1 MGVASLTLRPAV
13 PMGHVTGVPFVV
25 ALAVAGALGARV
37 AWPHEVVGTDAGP
50 IASVR
55 ARAGYDDEG
64 IYVTCDIVPRGEKD
78 LDAEAL
84 SCAVREAVD
93 AWASSVAAGR
103 AAAGPLAPVLSDYFD
118 ALASMGEDV
127 EVLRAGRAVAR
138 GTLVAVD
145 VWGRATVRLADGRE
159 LELAPEQAELRRI
172 VTGCRGA

>member
-13 PMGHVTGVPFVV
+13 PMGHVTGVPFVA
-25 ALAVAGALGARV
+25 ALGVAGALDARV
-37 AWPHEVVGTDAGP
+37 AWPHEVVGAEEEP

-55 ARAGYDDEG
+55 ARAGFDDEG
-64 IYVTCDIVPRGEKD
+64 IYVFCDVVPRGEKN
-78 LDAEAL
+78 LDAEML

-93 AWASSVAAGR
+93 AWVSSVAAGR

-127 EVLRAGRAVAR
+127 EVLRAGRAVAK
-138 GTLVAVD
+138 GTLMAVD

-172 VTGCRGA
+172 VTRCQ

>member
-13 PMGHVTGVPFVV
+13 PMGHVTGVPFVA
-25 ALAVAGALGARV
+25 ALGVAGALGARV
-37 AWPHEVVGTDAGP
+37 SWPHEVVGADERP

-64 IYVTCDIVPRGEKD
+64 IYVSCDIVPRGEKD
-78 LDAEAL
+78 LDADAL
-84 SCAVREAVD
+84 SCAAREAVD
-93 AWASSVAAGR
+93 AWAASVAAGR

-118 ALASMGEDV
+118 ALASMGEAV
-127 EVLRAGRAVAR
+127 EVLRAGRAVAE

-159 LELAPEQAELRRI
+159 LELAPGQAELRRI
-172 VTGCRGA
+172 A